1 MGNKKEFN
9 FGNRKIG
16 KDHPVFII
24 AEVSGN
30 HNQDYNTAE
39 KVVRAAC
46 EAGVDAVKIQTY
58 SPDTMTINSDKKWFK
73 AKWMGKETNLY
84 ELYRVAHTP
93 LEWQPKLKKVA
104 ESYGIPLFSTPF
116 DETAVDFLE
125 KMNVAVYKVASFE
138 VVDINLLKKIAS
150 TGKPVIM
157 SRGMASLEELELAYK
172 TLKENGCPSVA
183 ILHCVSAYPAKPENM
198 NLATIPDLEK
208 RFDAVIGLS
217 DHTLTTETAIA
228 GAVLGAKIIEKHI
241 TLNRADKTIDSEFSL
256 EPEEF
261 KELIRKIRNVE
272 KSIGKPNYNL
282 VDDEKEQI
290 RVRRSLF
297 VVKDM
302 KKGEVL
308 TKENVRSIRPGYG
321 LAPKYFDGVLGKKI
335 KQDVERGTPLSFELI
350 EE

>member
-1 MGNKKEFN
+1 
-9 FGNRKIG
+9 
-16 KDHPVFII
+16 
-24 AEVSGN
+24 
-30 HNQDYNTAE
+30 
-39 KVVRAAC
+39 
-46 EAGVDAVKIQTY
+46 
-58 SPDTMTINSDKKWFK
+58 
-73 AKWMGKETNLY
+73 
-84 ELYRVAHTP
+84 
-93 LEWQPKLKKVA
+93 
-104 ESYGIPLFSTPF
+104 
-116 DETAVDFLE
+116 
-125 KMNVAVYKVASFE
+125 
-138 VVDINLLKKIAS
+138 
-150 TGKPVIM
+150 
-157 SRGMASLEELELAYK
+157 LAYK